1 MCVCIINLIYIYFL
15 NKLGTPPWK
24 KNDLVPNRLI
34 SYVWKELWAAKRN
47 PDVKDESIW
56 DFIARRFGPDIADTI
71 VDPVIKG
78 LFVIRF

>member
-1 MCVCIINLIYIYFL
+1 M

-34 SYVWKELWAAKRN
+34 SYVWNELWAAKRN
-47 PDVKDESIW
+47 NDIKDESIW
-56 DFIARRFGPDIADTI
+56 DFIARRFGADIADVI

-78 LFVIRF
+78 FVCDFKTV